1 MTVAGRTTIKAALQ
15 SGQVAFRGPQVLHH
29 RKSDPKQP
37 VGPPNGGLRATAP
50 KTASYVSQ
58 RELLKQQGVMSA
70 RENDQ
75 QSNEMDELRDY
86 GLAYVVRLI
95 CLRPR

>member
-1 MTVAGRTTIKAALQ
+1 MAA
-15 SGQVAFRGPQVLHH
+15 SGDCAEDSQL
-29 RKSDPKQP
+29 
-37 VGPPNGGLRATAP
+37 L
-50 KTASYVSQ
+50 SQ
-58 RELLKQQGVMSA
+58 REVLEHQRVMSA

-75 QSNEMDELRDY
+75 QSNEMDEPRDY